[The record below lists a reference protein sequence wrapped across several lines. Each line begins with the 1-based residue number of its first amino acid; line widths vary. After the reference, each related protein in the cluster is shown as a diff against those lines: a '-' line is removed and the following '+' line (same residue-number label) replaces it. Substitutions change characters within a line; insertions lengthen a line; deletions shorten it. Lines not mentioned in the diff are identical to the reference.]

1 MTECKQALDF
11 TNTYMFTLQSVISA
25 YNSAY
30 EVLTDRCIITL
41 IKNEKCCDKEFSP
54 KRQWQGL
61 QSSKKK
67 IKKWTAN

>member
-1 MTECKQALDF
+1 MSFTEQLISYLLETDTIRNRYLTMTECKQALDF

-41 IKNEKCCDKEFSP
+41 IKNEKM
-54 KRQWQGL
+54 L
-61 QSSKKK
+61 
-67 IKKWTAN
+67 